1 MPLERAYRLS
11 GRPVLKGIV
20 RNGLGSEFGAAWGEL
35 QFKPREPS
43 LGVHVLRG
51 LTDRSV
57 EPRHMV
63 RVGPFWLYYLVDD
76 DLRVVYLLDLIPI
89 A

>member
-1 MPLERAYRLS
+1 
-11 GRPVLKGIV
+11 
-20 RNGLGSEFGAAWGEL
+20 
-35 QFKPREPS
+35 
-43 LGVHVLRG
+43 
-51 LTDRSV
+51 
-57 EPRHMV
+57 MV